1 MKESRTFTVTFSMCH
16 CEQTEVELLQEDLEG
31 KTEEEIETLVENLA
45 WKQIREECTEYD
57 PEDLIEIE
65 ENDY

>member
-1 MKESRTFTVTFSMCH
+1 MEESRVFTVTFSMCH
-16 CEQTEVELLQEDLEG
+16 CEQTEVELLPEDLEG

-45 WKQIREECTEYD
+45 WKQIRKECTGYD

>member
-1 MKESRTFTVTFSMCH
+1 MKESRVFTVTFSMCH

-31 KTEEEIETLVENLA
+31 KTEEEIKTLVENLA
-45 WKQIREECTEYD
+45 WKQIMQECTEYEA
-57 PEDLIEIE
+57 EDLIEIE